1 MALICDT
8 SGLVAYF
15 DRSDKYHSAVSDAIE
30 SDYGPFI
37 ISPYVVAELDYI
49 VVTRRGIDAEI
60 AMLEELSS
68 DAWKLATFDAS
79 AIASARQIVERY
91 RDQKIGLT
99 DASLSIL
106 ADVYHTSSI
115 LTLDR
120 RHFSVIR
127 PASGKAF
134 QLLPAKI

>member
-1 MALICDT
+1 M
-8 SGLVAYF
+8 
-15 DRSDKYHSAVSDAIE
+15 SDAIE

-37 ISPYVVAELDYI
+37 ASPYVVAELDYI

-91 RDQKIGLT
+91 RDQRIGLT

-127 PASGKAF
+127 SASGKAF